1 MTTTEISDK
10 MMEFVSSLGVPENKI
25 QRNAYDELI
34 QFDFPTT
41 KDEYWKYTRLT
52 KISGLSLHRSSQ
64 SFTAKSDI
72 EKYIRE
78 KNYVVIENGKCRADL
93 SSLSLPGI
101 KFTVVASEV
110 FADENKNQKQVGK
123 SHVFTRINEAY
134 FQEEI
139 IFQISTNAII
149 EEQVQLVFLT
159 TGENVISNPRV
170 KFVSDKSS
178 SCGFNLVHISTSEHC
193 FTNPVITAYLGE
205 NSRLT
210 LDKIQ
215 MENEN
220 CRHISTEQIFQSA
233 NSFFQLNTMV
243 LDGGLVRNNVN
254 VSVDGMNAETHL
266 NGAIITTGKTHTDNH
281 TFVSHNVAQCF
292 SNENYKYVLDG
303 SATGVF
309 NGRVIV
315 QQDAQKINAYQKNAN
330 ILLTDAAQIYSK
342 PELEIYA
349 DDVKCSHGSTTGQLD
364 DDAIFYLQARGI
376 SKLKATKIL
385 VAAFTEEIIGQFK
398 NENIRS
404 LIHETLVEK
413 HGWDEPL
420 S

>member
-1 MTTTEISDK
+1 MTTTDVSEK
-10 MMEFVSSLGVPENKI
+10 MMGFVSSLGVPENKI

-52 KISGLSLHRSSQ
+52 KISGLTWNRSSL
-64 SFTAKSDI
+64 SALSKSDI
-72 EKYIRE
+72 EKYIKE
-78 KNYVVIENGKCRADL
+78 KNYLVIENGKYRADL

-101 KFTVVASEV
+101 NITVRAGE
-110 FADENKNQKQVGK
+110 AYTEENNNQKQVGR
-123 SHVFTRINEAY
+123 SHIFTWINQAY
-134 FQEEI
+134 FQDEI
-139 IFQISTNAII
+139 TFSIASKTDIQEQI
-149 EEQVQLVFLT
+149 QLIFLT
-159 TGENVISNPRV
+159 TGENVMSNPRV
-170 KFVSDKSS
+170 KFISEKSS
-178 SCGFNLVHISTSEHC
+178 SCSFSLLHVSTNDHC
-193 FTNPVITAYLGE
+193 LTNPFIIAHVDE
-205 NSRLT
+205 NARLT

-215 MENEN
+215 MEHEN
-220 CRHISTEQIFQSA
+220 CRHISTEQIFQAA

-266 NGAIITTGKTHTDNH
+266 NGAIITSGKTHTDNH

-303 SATGVF
+303 NATGVF

-330 ILLTDAAQIYSK
+330 ILLSDSAQIYSK

-364 DDAIFYLQARGI
+364 DNAIFYLQARGI
-376 SKLKATKIL
+376 SKTKAIKIL

-404 LIHETLVEK
+404 LIHEVLVEK